1 MQLNFQKKKKIKTLP
16 FQASFDKNKNF
27 FLLPVC

>member
-1 MQLNFQKKKKIKTLP
+1 MQLNFQKKKIKTLP